1 MPKATQPYFEIRSS
15 RIQGK
20 GAFALQRIRKGTRLI
35 EYVGEHISHD
45 EADRRYDEDGMK
57 RHHTFLF
64 TLTRKTVVD
73 AAVDGNEARFINHS
87 CDPNCEAVIDSGHI
101 YIESTRT
108 IQPGAELVYDYQ
120 YERAAD
126 ADESDEARYPC
137 RCGSPNC
144 RGTILAPRKK
154 RVAAAKRKKTTAK
167 RKKAAAKR
175 GKTAAKRGKSATKRG
190 KTAAQ
195 RKKSAATKRTKATS
209 KRSAPATRGGTLT
222 RKLGKAPAK
231 RAKKS
236 PAPAKKSAGRKKATP
251 NQLKAAARR
260 RRSA

>member
-1 MPKATQPYFEIRSS
+1 MPKESQPYFEIRSS
-15 RIQGK
+15 RIQGR

-35 EYVGEHISHD
+35 EYVGEHVSHD

-64 TLTRKTVVD
+64 TLNRKTVVD

-101 YIESTRT
+101 YIESIRT
-108 IQPGAELVYDYQ
+108 IQPGTELVYDYQ
-120 YERAAD
+120 YERAPD

-144 RGTILAPRKK
+144 RGTILAPKKK
-154 RVAAAKRKKTTAK
+154 RASAAAKRKKTATKRKKTAAKRKKTTTK
-167 RKKAAAKR
+167 RKKAAATKR
-175 GKTAAKRGKSATKRG
+175 TTTASKRGKSAPT
-190 KTAAQ
+190 
-195 RKKSAATKRTKATS
+195 
-209 KRSAPATRGGTLT
+209 
-222 RKLGKAPAK
+222 

-236 PAPAKKSAGRKKATP
+236 SSREKSTPNRLKSAT
-251 NQLKAAARR
+251 RR